1 MHVRPHRDSG
11 TPPDVTLTRG
21 EADKGGY
28 LPPAPHM
35 GGFHIWSGALG
46 ALARN
51 LNSVLKPK
59 KKSFEFSSYATTFKK
74 LRNSSCGHQVSE
86 LVSSQSPR

>member
-1 MHVRPHRDSG
+1 MRVRPHRDSH
-11 TPPDVTLTRG
+11 TPPAMTLTSG

-28 LPPAPHM
+28 LLPAPHV
-35 GGFHIWSGALG
+35 GGFHIWSRALG

-59 KKSFEFSSYATTFKK
+59 EKLFEFSSYATTFKK
-74 LRNSSCGHQVSE
+74 LRNSSCGHQVSK